1 MNKIPYII
9 TKINEPVIHS
19 LGKFKNPLL
28 LFEKIKHLPY
38 PVFLDSSLPHKTRGR
53 YSFMSAEPYIIM
65 KHQNNKTIIFN
76 DNFKE
81 IIYESPFN
89 TLNKLLLEH
98 TNDSNKTNFPKEFQG
113 GAIGFFSY
121 DTGRLLEN
129 IPSIAKNDQNIPE
142 ILLGFYNWLI
152 IHDNQ
157 TYDTFITSTGTPN
170 KTLRT
175 ANFQLN
181 KILNLLK
188 TVQIPKN
195 HDSFNY
201 KVGAFKSNF
210 TKTNYINAINKIKD
224 YLKAGDAYQVN
235 LSQRF
240 ESIFDGNPWSLYLD
254 IRKKNPTNF
263 SAFLDFPEITIL
275 SISPEQFIK
284 INNAYIESRPIKGTK
299 IRSNLPDIDSKI
311 AERLFQSKKDRAE
324 NLMIVDLIRND
335 LAKICIPGTIK
346 VPELFSLEKTSSV
359 WHLVSSV
366 IGQLRQDALI
376 SNVLEAVL
384 PGGSITG
391 TPKIRSMEIIEE
403 LEPVRRN
410 LYCGTITFI
419 PDNRTLN
426 SNIAIRT
433 ITIQK
438 EKLYLSLGG
447 GITFESNPEHEYD
460 ETIAKGKSILSSI
473 QL

>member
-9 TKINEPVIHS
+9 TKINEPIIHS
-19 LGKFKNPLL
+19 LGKLKNPLS

-53 YSFMSAEPYIIM
+53 YSFISADPYIIM

-81 IIYESPFN
+81 IKYESPFN

-98 TNDSNKTNFPKEFQG
+98 TNNLNKTNYPKEFQG

-129 IPSIAKNDQNIPE
+129 IPSIAKNDQNLPE

-152 IHDNQ
+152 IHDNE
-157 TYDTFITSTGTPN
+157 TYDTFITSTGAPN
-170 KTLRT
+170 KTLRA

-188 TVQIPKN
+188 TNQVAQN
-195 HDSFNY
+195 QELFNY
-201 KVGAFKSNF
+201 KIGPFKSNF
-210 TKTNYINAINKIKD
+210 TKTNYINSINKIKD
-224 YLKAGDAYQVN
+224 YLQAGDAYQVN

-240 ESIFDGNPWSLYLD
+240 ESIFDGDPWSLYLA
-254 IRKKNPTNF
+254 IRKQNPTNF

-275 SISPEQFIK
+275 SISPEQFMK
-284 INNAYIESRPIKGTK
+284 INNDHIESRPIKGTK
-299 IRSNLPDIDSKI
+299 IRSNVPDIDSEI
-311 AERLFQSKKDRAE
+311 AKTLFQSKKDRAE

-366 IGQLRQDALI
+366 IGQLRKDASI
-376 SNVLEAVL
+376 SNVLEAAI

-391 TPKIRSMEIIEE
+391 TPKIRSMQIIEE

-419 PDNRTLN
+419 PDNKTLN
-426 SNIAIRT
+426 SSIAIRT

-447 GITFESNPEHEYD
+447 GITFESNPEDEYN
-460 ETIAKGKSILSSI
+460 ETIAKGKSILESI